1 MEHLSLPLKAEESN
15 ISGFVPIAENNGDR
29 VCMVLPF
36 PGAAKTRK
44 IKMKRFEVIIHDEP
58 HESRNGRR
66 YTINA
71 DGRVKLS
78 DSQRE
83 CVQELVTLLIGS
95 EKMSDELPEI
105 PVLQPITRKVATLDI
120 RDVGTFNLPIVGT
133 INVDDPGDPTC
144 RGPI

>member
-1 MEHLSLPLKAEESN
+1 
-15 ISGFVPIAENNGDR
+15 
-29 VCMVLPF
+29 
-36 PGAAKTRK
+36 
-44 IKMKRFEVIIHDEP
+44 MKRFEIIIHDEAHP
-58 HESRNGRR
+58 SRQGRR

>member
-1 MEHLSLPLKAEESN
+1 
-15 ISGFVPIAENNGDR
+15 
-29 VCMVLPF
+29 
-36 PGAAKTRK
+36 
-44 IKMKRFEVIIHDEP
+44 MKRFEVIIHDEP
-58 HESRNGRR
+58 HPSRNGRR

-83 CVQELVTLLIGS
+83 CMRELAEFLL
-95 EKMSDELPEI
+95 MSDELPEI